1 MQTIVNLGLTKA
13 GISSN
18 LYTAVRY
25 GPRSLENIR
34 LFDPLVIQVTGRI
47 SFLIKHYW
55 KSTPYRPA
63 IWSNLYNIQLEAGR
77 GGSILGKKITETQ

>member
-1 MQTIVNLGLTKA
+1 MQTIVNLGLAKA

-47 SFLIKHYW
+47 AFLIKHYW
-55 KSTPYRPA
+55 KSTPS

-77 GGSILGKKITETQ
+77 GGRILGKKITEIQ